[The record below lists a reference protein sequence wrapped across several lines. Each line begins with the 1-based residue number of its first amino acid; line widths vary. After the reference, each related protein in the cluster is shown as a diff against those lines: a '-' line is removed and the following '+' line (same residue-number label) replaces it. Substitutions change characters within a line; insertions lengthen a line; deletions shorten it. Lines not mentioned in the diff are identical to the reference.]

1 MIIWY
6 NIPLS
11 YPSQQTCVCQGF
23 YWSNEPRLKEIRRRS
38 ASHAECSVYYNRSEH
53 GLQGW
58 WDTEKSMSKLCIYQ
72 ERELEWK
79 AHYR

>member
-1 MIIWY
+1 M
-6 NIPLS
+6 
-11 YPSQQTCVCQGF
+11 CQGF

-79 AHYR
+79 AHYRCRLTIHS